1 MPTIFNVA
9 GVTHGALHDGAIPP
23 ARYGDIMHVY
33 LEEDP
38 ENEHDARA
46 IAVYAVLEAG
56 ADQEWAPW
64 AYRIGF
70 VPVNLLDTAHAN
82 DWCNCV
88 WTIDAIGTWAPQAPN
103 LPAQDRVVPYC
114 RLSLVAAPT
123 QQ

>member
-1 MPTIFNVA
+1 MPTIFNLA
-9 GVTHGALHDGAIPP
+9 GVTHGALHNGAIPP
-23 ARYGDIMHVY
+23 TRYGDIMHVY

-56 ADQEWAPW
+56 ADQELAPW
-64 AYRIGF
+64 AYRIGYA
-70 VPVNLLDTAHAN
+70 PADLLDTAHAN
-82 DWCNCV
+82 NWCNCV
-88 WTIDAIGTWAPQAPN
+88 WTIADIGTWAPRAPN
-103 LPAQDRVVPYC
+103 LPEQDRVVPYC